1 MSPELL
7 YVYKELSDRLHSV
20 LGIVPVNEF
29 TCISRSLSS
38 IAPNPLP
45 THVAMLPEREL
56 NPRRNTFKDGILP
69 SDVGTVPV
77 KMLRFNRRAVTKLSL
92 PNDDGMVPTKLFA
105 LRSSNV
111 KLDSPPRDEGMDPV
125 IPRPVSCT
133 AVTMLLLHVTP
144 VQNAVDP
151 LQMDVVGEFDVHDQ
165 IE

>member
-1 MSPELL
+1 M
-7 YVYKELSDRLHSV
+7 YNVLSGVLQRV
-20 LGIVPVNEF
+20 LGIVPVNEL

-38 IAPNPLP
+38 VAPNPLP
-45 THVAMLPEREL
+45 THRAMLPESEL
-56 NPRRNTFKDGILP
+56 NPRRNAFKEDILP

-92 PNDDGMVPTKLFA
+92 PNDDGTVPTKLFA

-133 AVTMLLLHVTP
+133 AVIMLLLHATP

-151 LQMDVVGEFDVHDQ
+151 LHMDVVGEFDVHDQ

>member
-1 MSPELL
+1 MYNVVNGMLQ
-7 YVYKELSDRLHSV
+7 RV
-20 LGIVPVNEF
+20 LGLVPVNEL
-29 TCISRSLSS
+29 TCISRSLSRV
-38 IAPNPLP
+38 APYPLP
-45 THVAMLPEREL
+45 THVAMLPESEL
-56 NPRRNTFKDGILP
+56 NPKRNDFKEDILP

-92 PNDDGMVPTKLFA
+92 PNDDGTVPAKLFA

-151 LQMDVVGEFDVHDQ
+151 LHMEVVGEFDVHDQ

>member
-1 MSPELL
+1 MNEL
-7 YVYKELSDRLHSV
+7 
-20 LGIVPVNEF
+20 

-38 IAPNPLP
+38 VAPNPLP
-45 THVAMLPEREL
+45 THVAMLPVSEFK
-56 NPRRNTFKDGILP
+56 PSRNDFKDDILP
-69 SDVGTVPV
+69 SDIGTVPV

-92 PNDDGMVPTKLFA
+92 PNEDGTVPAKLLA

-144 VQNAVDP
+144 VQNAVVP
-151 LQMDVVGEFDVHDQ
+151 LHIEVVGEFDVHDQ
-165 IE
+165 II

>member
-1 MSPELL
+1 
-7 YVYKELSDRLHSV
+7 VYNVVSGVLQRV

-38 IAPNPLP
+38 VAPNPLP
-45 THVAMLPEREL
+45 THVAMLPASEL
-56 NPRRNTFKDGILP
+56 NPRRNDFKDDILP
-69 SDVGTVPV
+69 SNMGTVPV

-92 PNDDGMVPTKLFA
+92 PNDDGTVPDMLLA
-105 LRSSNV
+105 LRSNNV

-144 VQNAVDP
+144 VQNVVVP
-151 LQMDVVGEFDVHDQ
+151 LHIEVVGEFDAHDQ
-165 IE
+165 IV